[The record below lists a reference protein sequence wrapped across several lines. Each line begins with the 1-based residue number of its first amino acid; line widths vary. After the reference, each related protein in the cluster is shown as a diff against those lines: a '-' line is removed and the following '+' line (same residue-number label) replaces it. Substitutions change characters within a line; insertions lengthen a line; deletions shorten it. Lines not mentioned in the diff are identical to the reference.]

1 MDGCKHVRG
10 RRLKRDSLP
19 LSIPSGRA
27 GVGLAAGWR
36 VALPALG
43 LAVAFIGLCYAG
55 TVRSM
60 VDTWSRSDTFAHGFV
75 VFPIS
80 LWLVWRLRDTLR
92 TLEPRPSWIALP
104 LLAGA
109 GFAWLVGQFAV
120 VNALSQA
127 AFVAMLVLTVA
138 AILGV
143 RVARAMM
150 FPLGFLFFAVP
161 IGDFLLP
168 TLMDRTADFTVL
180 ALRASGVPV
189 YREGLLLVLP
199 TGRWSIVEACSGVRY
214 LIASLMV
221 GTLFAYLNYRANWR
235 RWVFVGVSI
244 VVPIVANWLRAYFI
258 VLLGHL
264 SNNTLAAGVD
274 HLVYGWIFFG
284 VVMALMFWIGSRW
297 HEPASAGGSRAPFS
311 STASPA
317 SISPRHALASAAAVL
332 AVALV
337 WPLLDARVDAVGIA
351 SPVVLD
357 MADIPDIPEWRTVAN
372 RGGLAP
378 HFQSASASIH
388 EAFEGADATA
398 NLYIAYYRGQNAERK
413 LVSSENALVR
423 SDDRSRLITETRT
436 ARVDLGGTS
445 FDVRESR
452 VRTAEGRSYV
462 AWRWYWIDGALTSS
476 DLVAKARIAW
486 LKLVRHED
494 DSAVVIA
501 YAEDRDDTPGSAT
514 LRKFTRDAWPAITA
528 ALVRAEGRR

>member
-10 RRLKRDSLP
+10 RRLKRDPLP

-27 GVGLAAGWR
+27 GVGEAAGWR

-55 TVRSM
+55 TMRSM

-75 VFPIS
+75 VFPLS
-80 LWLVWRLRDTLR
+80 LWLVWRLRGTLR
-92 TLEPRPSWIALP
+92 TLEPAPSWIALP

-127 AFVAMLVLTVA
+127 AFVAMLVLTVP

-168 TLMDRTADFTVL
+168 TLMDRTADFTVPPCGPP
-180 ALRASGVPV
+180 ACRFTARDCSSS
-189 YREGLLLVLP
+189 LP

-274 HLVYGWIFFG
+274 HVVYGWVFFG
-284 VVMALMFWIGSRW
+284 VVMLLMFWIGSRVARAGRCREQSSSASRLPRRHPHRLPRVMRSRRRQRYW
-297 HEPASAGGSRAPFS
+297 SWRSCGRCSMPASTQSASRHRSCWKCPTSRNPGMAHRSETAGS
-311 STASPA
+311 
-317 SISPRHALASAAAVL
+317 
-332 AVALV
+332 
-337 WPLLDARVDAVGIA
+337 
-351 SPVVLD
+351 
-357 MADIPDIPEWRTVAN
+357 
-372 RGGLAP
+372 LAP

-388 EAFEGADATA
+388 E
-398 NLYIAYYRGQNAERK
+398 
-413 LVSSENALVR
+413 
-423 SDDRSRLITETRT
+423 RL
-436 ARVDLGGTS
+436 
-445 FDVRESR
+445 
-452 VRTAEGRSYV
+452 
-462 AWRWYWIDGALTSS
+462 
-476 DLVAKARIAW
+476 KARTQRRVSTSPTTGA
-486 LKLVRHED
+486 RMP
-494 DSAVVIA
+494 SA
-501 YAEDRDDTPGSAT
+501 SS
-514 LRKFTRDAWPAITA
+514 
-528 ALVRAEGRR
+528 